1 MVSPPLVLASASPRR
16 KELLEQID
24 LMFEVL
30 PVFVDES
37 FHGGSAGAFACA
49 TSARKAEAASR
60 CRPDAVVI
68 AADTVV
74 VLQDENL
81 GVERVLGKPGDP
93 DEARQVLADLSGRE
107 HRVIS
112 GVTVRWKD
120 KVKTEAQETRV
131 WFRTLS
137 SDEISKY
144 VATGEPLDK
153 AGSYGIQGKGILLV
167 DRLEGCYTNVVGLP
181 LGLLRKLFYHL
192 NLNWP

>member
-1 MVSPPLVLASASPRR
+1 M
-16 KELLEQID
+16 
-24 LMFEVL
+24 
-30 PVFVDES
+30 
-37 FHGGSAGAFACA
+37 
-49 TSARKAEAASR
+49 
-60 CRPDAVVI
+60 
-68 AADTVV
+68 
-74 VLQDENL
+74 
-81 GVERVLGKPGDP
+81 
-93 DEARQVLADLSGRE
+93 LADVSGRE

-120 KVKTEAQETRV
+120 KVNTEAQETRV

-153 AGSYGIQGKGILLV
+153 AGSYGIQGKGFLLV